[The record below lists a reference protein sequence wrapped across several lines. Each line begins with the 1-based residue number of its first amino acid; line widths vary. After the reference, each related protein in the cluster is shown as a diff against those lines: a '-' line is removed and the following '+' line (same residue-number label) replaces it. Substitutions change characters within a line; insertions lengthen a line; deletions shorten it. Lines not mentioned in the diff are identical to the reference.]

1 MKLRILFSIFSC
13 LEVHDNSAVINATD
27 KMIVLFIIDLLGF
40 AKVKISYNIDNDSR
54 QLKEFQFPYRLQPV
68 ESVANSRLQIME
80 EPDRHCLPVPRQ
92 FIKHLRKV
100 SQLTLSFLIFS
111 NRLAITSSDG
121 ASSMSGSRMLR
132 ALSIPKASA
141 MRSDGVLVT
150 SK

>member
-1 MKLRILFSIFSC
+1 
-13 LEVHDNSAVINATD
+13 VHDNSDVINATETI
-27 KMIVLFIIDLLGF
+27 IVLFITDFLGF
-40 AKVKISYNIDNDSR
+40 AKVKNSFKIANDTLNI
-54 QLKEFQFPYRLQPV
+54 
-68 ESVANSRLQIME
+68 IE

-92 FIKHLRKV
+92 FIKYLRKV
-100 SQLTLSFLIFS
+100 SQLTLSFLILS
-111 NRLAITSSDG
+111 NRLVITSSDG